1 MSNLRPPAADGN
13 CFYILTDD
21 CAYGNK
27 YFQAGN
33 LCFCSERSY
42 LRNFSEDGP
51 PACFLKV
58 IMLDDSSTVTI
69 NLEMLQPVRQDAAGF
84 LLAIGS
90 HSERLDLFLERRRL
104 EGALRAVPGQNVL
117 VEVEREFF
125 PGVVRYIGSIYKP
138 SLAVLAPVFF
148 GVELQVR
155 GWGNPKQGIPS
166 FFHEI
171 SVCDIPSRRV
181 FRERGRTE
189 GKATGPT
196 TAPSTSSARGTVG
209 SSCPS
214 AKSSLFPHQAAIM
227 RSRIRENKTR
237 RRWFPSKWEMLSA
250 STWMRFPPKELPW
263 QFTGKGTSGS

>member
-1 MSNLRPPAADGN
+1 MIKHLEKGSREALGAAQTQLGEALRGGVGSKTSSNPGFFGNSALTLTNLHHFDSPNPGEPAMSNLQPPAADRN
-13 CFYILTDD
+13 CFYILTED

-42 LRNFSEDGP
+42 LRNFSENGP

-69 NLEMLQPVRQDAAGF
+69 NLGILQPVRQESAGF

-90 HSERLDLFLERRRL
+90 HSERLDLFLEGLSL
-104 EGALRAVPGQNVL
+104 EGALRAVPGQNVM

-138 SLAVLAPVFF
+138 SLAVLTPVFF

-155 GWGNPKQGIPS
+155 DG
-166 FFHEI
+166 EL
-171 SVCDIPSRRV
+171 
-181 FRERGRTE
+181 
-189 GKATGPT
+189 KA
-196 TAPSTSSARGTVG
+196 AN
-209 SSCPS
+209 
-214 AKSSLFPHQAAIM
+214 SLFFSVTFLCVTSLPGVFSGRGGKQ
-227 RSRIRENKTR
+227 REK
-237 RRWFPSKWEMLSA
+237 
-250 STWMRFPPKELPW
+250 
-263 QFTGKGTSGS
+263 

>member
-1 MSNLRPPAADGN
+1 MSNLPPLAADRN
-13 CFYILTDD
+13 CFYILTED

-58 IMLDDSSTVTI
+58 VMLDDSSTVTI
-69 NLEMLQPVRQDAAGF
+69 NLEILQPVRQEAAGF

-90 HSERLDLFLERRRL
+90 HSERLDFFLERQSL
-104 EGALRAVPGQNVL
+104 EGALRAVPGQNVM

-125 PGVVRYIGSIYKP
+125 PGVLRYIGSIYKP
-138 SLAVLAPVFF
+138 SLAVLTPVFF

-155 GWGNPKQGIPS
+155 GGGPKQRIPR

-171 SVCDIPSRRV
+171 ALCV
-181 FRERGRTE
+181 
-189 GKATGPT
+189 
-196 TAPSTSSARGTVG
+196 
-209 SSCPS
+209 
-214 AKSSLFPHQAAIM
+214 
-227 RSRIRENKTR
+227 
-237 RRWFPSKWEMLSA
+237 
-250 STWMRFPPKELPW
+250 
-263 QFTGKGTSGS
+263 

>member
-1 MSNLRPPAADGN
+1 MSNLPPLAADRN
-13 CFYILTDD
+13 CFYILTED

-58 IMLDDSSTVTI
+58 VMLDDSSTVTI
-69 NLEMLQPVRQDAAGF
+69 NLEILQPVRQEAAGF

-90 HSERLDLFLERRRL
+90 HSERLDSFLERQSL
-104 EGALRAVPGQNVL
+104 EGALRAVPGQNVM

-138 SLAVLAPVFF
+138 SLAVLTPVFF

-155 GWGNPKQGIPS
+155 GGPKQRIPR

-171 SVCDIPSRRV
+171 SLCV
-181 FRERGRTE
+181 
-189 GKATGPT
+189 
-196 TAPSTSSARGTVG
+196 
-209 SSCPS
+209 
-214 AKSSLFPHQAAIM
+214 
-227 RSRIRENKTR
+227 
-237 RRWFPSKWEMLSA
+237 
-250 STWMRFPPKELPW
+250 
-263 QFTGKGTSGS
+263 